1 MYASDITLNTYYYV
15 HDIKNAIIPNFIEI
29 IEPVAFGRCKY
40 LQKVEFQIDSKLS
53 IISQYAFLESS
64 IESIAIPNHT
74 TIIDDYAFHFC
85 RNLRHFEIKNDSEL
99 KTIGHYNSTKFR
111 WIKTRMV

>member
-1 MYASDITLNTYYYV
+1 MYVSNIIINIYYYFR
-15 HDIKNAIIPNFIEI
+15 DIKNATIPNFIEI

-64 IESIAIPNHT
+64 IELITIPNHT

-99 KTIGHYNSTKFR
+99 KTIGHYNSTKFS
-111 WIKTRMV
+111 